1 MNTTFDKRSS
11 GFLSEDE
18 IFQKIEKLSHI
29 GSTSECYRVQINRE
43 LFFMK
48 RLRPQYANDPKY
60 RLIIEKEYKIGKS
73 IESPYTPKYI
83 TFNDSG
89 KSTYI
94 LMEYINGES
103 IEEKLNSNPEY
114 FHCGRNLYKLTLQ
127 LLKGLRLL
135 HSKKILHLDLTPHN
149 IILTQIGNDVRIV
162 DFGFCMTDSYI
173 HTAGT
178 TPEFAA
184 PELLEHRFKD
194 IDESTDIYAVGSLLQ
209 YIENKT
215 GKKLPHRLQ
224 KIKRRCLQ
232 QQKQKR
238 YATANDIIRIL
249 ENRKA
254 IFWSKF
260 IAVAAVIAIM
270 AAAFFKCGLYTAI
283 DNYIGWKQNRFPTRF
298 EADGIF
304 YNITDSDER
313 TVEVTFKGNNP
324 DEFEY
329 EYKNGEVDIPQSVTY
344 NGREFTVTAIAGQ
357 AFKNPYISR
366 INIPEGIKVIK
377 DSAFIYCNLS
387 EILSI
392 PASVEYFGLSNIYP
406 ALYID
411 SIAIDKENP
420 FYDSRQGCNA
430 IIETA
435 TNTLIAGCKNTV
447 IPYGVERIAKDAFVC
462 CEELKNISI
471 PATVKEIGAKAF
483 AKSKITE
490 VNIPEGVTT
499 LEEYTFQYCEYL
511 QNVTLPESLTEIR
524 LAALSH
530 CGFRELLIPN
540 GVRTIGD
547 YAFDYCEKLETVTIG
562 SGVQEIG
569 YCAFDGCKR
578 LERVISHIP
587 AESLFEIDRS
597 VFGNINNDCILYVPK
612 GSKKVYENTFGWDVF
627 SKIEEM

>member
-18 IFQKIEKLSHI
+18 IFQRIEKLSHI
-29 GSTSECYRVQINRE
+29 GSTSECYKVQINRE

-73 IESPYTPKYI
+73 IDSPYTPKYI
-83 TFNDSG
+83 SFNNNE
-89 KSTYI
+89 KSAYI

-260 IAVAAVIAIM
+260 TAVAAVIAIM

-298 EADGIF
+298 ESDGIF

-329 EYKNGEVDIPQSVTY
+329 EYKNGEVHIPQSVTY
-344 NGREFTVTAIAGQ
+344 NGRDFTVTAIAGQ

-387 EILSI
+387 EILRI
-392 PASVEYFGLSNIYP
+392 PASVEYFGLSNMYP
-406 ALYID
+406 ALYVE
-411 SIAIDKENP
+411 SIIVHKNNP

-435 TNTLIAGCKNTV
+435 TNTLIAGCKKTV

-462 CEELKNISI
+462 CEELKDINIPTS
-471 PATVKEIGAKAF
+471 VKEIGAKAF
-483 AKSKITE
+483 AKSRITE

-530 CGFRELLIPN
+530 CGFSELLIPN

-578 LERVISHIP
+578 LETVISHIP

>member
-1 MNTTFDKRSS
+1 
-11 GFLSEDE
+11 
-18 IFQKIEKLSHI
+18 
-29 GSTSECYRVQINRE
+29 
-43 LFFMK
+43 
-48 RLRPQYANDPKY
+48 
-60 RLIIEKEYKIGKS
+60 
-73 IESPYTPKYI
+73 
-83 TFNDSG
+83 
-89 KSTYI
+89 
-94 LMEYINGES
+94 
-103 IEEKLNSNPEY
+103 
-114 FHCGRNLYKLTLQ
+114 
-127 LLKGLRLL
+127 
-135 HSKKILHLDLTPHN
+135 
-149 IILTQIGNDVRIV
+149 
-162 DFGFCMTDSYI
+162 MTDSYI

-209 YIENKT
+209 HIENKS

-387 EILSI
+387 EILRI
-392 PASVEYFGLSNIYP
+392 PASVEYFGLSNMYP

-462 CEELKNISI
+462 CEELKDISI

-499 LEEYTFQYCEYL
+499 LEEYTFQYCEHL

-578 LERVISHIP
+578 LERVISHIA

>member
-1 MNTTFDKRSS
+1 M
-11 GFLSEDE
+11 
-18 IFQKIEKLSHI
+18 
-29 GSTSECYRVQINRE
+29 
-43 LFFMK
+43 
-48 RLRPQYANDPKY
+48 
-60 RLIIEKEYKIGKS
+60 
-73 IESPYTPKYI
+73 
-83 TFNDSG
+83 
-89 KSTYI
+89 
-94 LMEYINGES
+94 
-103 IEEKLNSNPEY
+103 
-114 FHCGRNLYKLTLQ
+114 
-127 LLKGLRLL
+127 
-135 HSKKILHLDLTPHN
+135 DL
-149 IILTQIGNDVRIV
+149 
-162 DFGFCMTDSYI
+162 
-173 HTAGT
+173 
-178 TPEFAA
+178 
-184 PELLEHRFKD
+184 
-194 IDESTDIYAVGSLLQ
+194 
-209 YIENKT
+209 
-215 GKKLPHRLQ
+215 
-224 KIKRRCLQ
+224 
-232 QQKQKR
+232 
-238 YATANDIIRIL
+238 
-249 ENRKA
+249 
-254 IFWSKF
+254 
-260 IAVAAVIAIM
+260 
-270 AAAFFKCGLYTAI
+270 
-283 DNYIGWKQNRFPTRF
+283 
-298 EADGIF
+298 
-304 YNITDSDER
+304 
-313 TVEVTFKGNNP
+313 
-324 DEFEY
+324 
-329 EYKNGEVDIPQSVTY
+329 PQSVTY

-406 ALYID
+406 ALYVD
-411 SIAIDKENP
+411 SIIVHKNNP

-435 TNTLIAGCKNTV
+435 TNTLVAGCKSTV

-483 AKSKITE
+483 AKSRITE

-499 LEEYTFQYCEYL
+499 LEEYTFQYCEHL